1 MSPEAAQQP
10 RGAARSTRQRR
21 AVSEAMAS
29 LSDFISTQDLH
40 AALRRRGD
48 SVSLATTYRVLQSMA
63 ETGEVD
69 VLRNDEGEAIYRS
82 CRADH
87 HHHHLLCR
95 RCGATVELEAPHI
108 ERWAAETAAAHGFTQ
123 VDHTVE
129 IDGLCPACTAQL
141 EDDAQAASA
150 EDGDPPAGGAGADA
164 DDAAPGR

>member
-1 MSPEAAQQP
+1 
-10 RGAARSTRQRR
+10 
-21 AVSEAMAS
+21 MAS

-108 ERWAAETAAAHGFTQ
+108 ERWAAETAAAHGFTR
-123 VDHTVE
+123 VDHTIE

-141 EDDAQAASA
+141 EDDAQAPTAG
-150 EDGDPPAGGAGADA
+150 DGDGPAAGSGTGTGA
-164 DDAAPGR
+164 DDAASGR

>member
-21 AVSEAMAS
+21 AVREAMTS

-40 AALRRRGD
+40 AALQQRGD

-63 ETGEVD
+63 EAGEVD

-95 RCGATVELEAPHI
+95 RCGATVELEAPRI

-123 VDHTVE
+123 VDHTIE
-129 IDGLCPACTAQL
+129 IDGLCPACTAQI
-141 EDDAQAASA
+141 AGTGARAPSA
-150 EDGDPPAGGAGADA
+150 TDGGPADA
-164 DDAAPGR
+164 ADQEHGR